1 MQKVSGCY
9 SEASHACSL
18 KLSPSHLLIS
28 LAFQSSIG
36 VAVGSIG
43 FEASFSRG
51 SRARLESHR
60 YSYISRGRTICID
73 ATIPW
78 NKQSAGGASMGNWQS
93 NELVVT
99 VQSQIFASYVAVRR
113 ASMSTNI

>member
-36 VAVGSIG
+36 VAAESIG

-51 SRARLESHR
+51 FKGEAGE
-60 YSYISRGRTICID
+60 SYISRDRTICND
-73 ATIPW
+73 ATVPW
-78 NKQSAGGASMGNWQS
+78 NKQSADGASIGN
-93 NELVVT
+93 
-99 VQSQIFASYVAVRR
+99 
-113 ASMSTNI
+113 